1 MSHTGEW
8 AALATAVI
16 WSFSSM
22 VFTAATRRVGS
33 GPVNYV
39 RLLLAALLLLTTVVV
54 VSGSMQATGNQW
66 LWLTLSG
73 LTGLVFGDS
82 YLFRAFQMIGAR
94 LSMLIM
100 SSSPAL
106 AAMIAYV
113 ALGQT
118 MLWAAVAG
126 MVVTTAGIALV
137 VFQRHDDDLSR
148 PNAMGVLY
156 ALLGSIGQAVGLVC
170 AGMAFDLGTIDSVFA
185 VLIRIASS
193 AFIMTVFFGLTGKLA
208 GHFRSLIR
216 DRRALTLTGLGA
228 FLGPYLGITLSLVAI
243 RYTPIGIASTIMA
256 TVPVVML
263 PLVVLIHKERLTWK
277 AIVGALA
284 AVGGVA
290 LLFME

>member
-1 MSHTGEW
+1 MSHIGEW
-8 AALATAVI
+8 AALATAII

-33 GPVNYV
+33 GPVNYI
-39 RLLLAALLLLTTVVV
+39 RLLLAALLLLITVVV
-54 VSGSMQATGNQW
+54 LSSPVQATEHQW
-66 LWLTLSG
+66 FWLTLSG
-73 LTGLVFGDS
+73 LTGLVFGDT
-82 YLFRAFQMIGAR
+82 YLFRAFQFIGAR

-106 AAMIAYV
+106 AALIAFV

-118 MLWAAVAG
+118 LSWAAVAG

-137 VFQRHDDDLSR
+137 VFQRHDDNHSR
-148 PNAMGVLY
+148 PGARGVLY

-193 AFIMTVFFGLTGKLA
+193 AVIMTIFFGLTGKLA
-208 GHFRSLIR
+208 GLFRSLVR
-216 DRRALTLTGLGA
+216 DRRASALTGLGA

-263 PLVVLIHKERLTWK
+263 PLVVIFHKEKLTWK